1 MASEGADVR
10 PGDGLVDGV
19 GEVRSSAGALFAA
32 LIDYAS
38 LFPPAQLPMPAA
50 VHNYAH
56 YQDIPFSWIVG
67 RFIVPASRLEEFER
81 EATSYLPLPGSSAV
95 WRLSLLS
102 ADPARDVK
110 QLDDFNR
117 THSGA
122 LFDSIEIK
130 ADSAAE
136 IAAAGKAIPRSLR
149 LYCEIPPIG
158 ETDPLIAAIG
168 KAGARAKVR
177 CGGVSAD
184 AFPSA
189 DRVAGFLCACHA
201 DGVGFKA
208 TAGLHHPL
216 RGIYPFTFELDSQ
229 KGLMQGFLNVSL
241 AAAWVRVGMSGGEVV
256 ELLEERSAAAFR
268 FFDKSGYPGVAVRNW
283 RLHRLLRFGGPR
295 SKCREHVPPGQ
306 SAASQLQI
314 PPDRIPRPFLQ
325 YRHQRYTRA
334 RARRPDR

>member
-19 GEVRSSAGALFAA
+19 GEVRASARALFAA
-32 LIDYAS
+32 LIDYAG

-81 EATSYLPLPGSSAV
+81 EATSYLPLPGSSAI

-102 ADPARDVK
+102 TDPARDVK
-110 QLDDFNR
+110 RLDDFNR

-149 LYCEIPPIG
+149 LYCETPPVG
-158 ETDPLIAAIG
+158 EIDPLIAAIG
-168 KAGARAKVR
+168 KAGAQAKVR

-189 DRVAGFLCACHA
+189 DRLAGFLCACHA
-201 DGVGFKA
+201 AGVGFKA

-216 RGIYPFTFELDSQ
+216 RGIYPFTYEPDSQ
-229 KGLMQGFLNVSL
+229 KGLMHGFLTVVL
-241 AAAWVRVGMSGGEVV
+241 AAAWVCVGMSGGEVV

-268 FFDKSGYPGVAVRNW
+268 FFDDGVVW
-283 RLHRLLRFGGPR
+283 
-295 SKCREHVPPGQ
+295 REHHLGI
-306 SAASQLQI
+306 ADLLASRRDFAFAFGSCSFAEPVADLRKMNLI
-314 PPDRIPRPFLQ
+314 P
-325 YRHQRYTRA
+325 
-334 RARRPDR
+334 